1 MKRDLNSRQFAL
13 YNLLKNNPDR
23 RFKQHEIAERLAEYY
38 PPAPAEGFHDS
49 GARVMM
55 TKDIRAINNSDII
68 QKVIITDARGVKLAS
83 REEFKQYI
91 NAEFSAI
98 FRRLE
103 RTRKK
108 ARKGGLDG
116 QMKIPLGDRERD
128 TVEAFTDGINRLKAA
143 RLAAGLKL
151 SEVVAELRR
160 INPAYGF
167 LDIPLLSK
175 MENGHCLP
183 SEPLRLALAQI
194 YGVEPA
200 ALRGGDFIG
209 EDPPA

>member
-23 RFKQHEIAERLAEYY
+23 RFKQHEIAERLAEHY

-49 GARVMM
+49 AARLLI
-55 TKDIRAINNSDII
+55 TADIRAINNSDVI
-68 QKVIITDARGVKLAS
+68 QKLIVSNKYGVKMAS
-83 REEFKQYI
+83 REEFEQYI

-108 ARKGGLDG
+108 AKKAGLDG

-143 RLAAGLKL
+143 RLAAGLKM
-151 SEVVAELRR
+151 SEVIAELRR
-160 INPAYGF
+160 SDSEFSF

-183 SEPLRLALAQI
+183 SDSLRRRLAQI
-194 YGVEPA
+194 YGVEPRS
-200 ALRGGDFIG
+200 LLGGDFIG
-209 EDPPA
+209 EDSSA

>member
-23 RFKQHEIAERLAEYY
+23 RFKQNEIAERLAEFY
-38 PPAPAEGFHDS
+38 PPTPAEGFHDS
-49 GARVMM
+49 AARLLI
-55 TKDIRAINNSDII
+55 TADIRAINNSDVI
-68 QKVIITDARGVKLAS
+68 QKIIISNRHGVKLAS
-83 REEFKQYI
+83 REEFEKYI
-91 NAEFSAI
+91 KAEFAAV

-103 RTRKK
+103 RVRKK

-116 QMKIPLGDRERD
+116 QMKITLGDRERD

-143 RLAAGLKL
+143 RLDAGLKMA
-151 SEVVAELRR
+151 EVIAELRR
-160 INPAYGF
+160 IDSEFSY

-183 SEPLRLALAQI
+183 SDPLRRRLAQI
-194 YGVEPA
+194 YGVDPFF
-200 ALRGGDFIG
+200 LLCGDFIG
-209 EDPPA
+209 EDSPA